1 MLPRIKMSAIRKFS
15 YCPRWYYIQY
25 VIGFNP
31 KAPVKA
37 KFPISDAIR
46 GCLVAGSAS
55 SYRERV
61 AGLMVGET
69 PAEEPAPFHEMVSRG
84 ELLLEQAMKWRNGLQ
99 EILWAE
105 QLIEYRAK
113 VTDEVYLPVIGYPDL
128 LAKQQGKTKLYNFRL
143 AYMAY
148 GEREQYGDAFESF
161 IYKKALEQH
170 LNLHIDELVTVSM
183 IIRSR
188 KERNAKGATTPI
200 IEMQEHVLEMEE
212 GFDNIVDTTV
222 LGVSGAIEAEAF
234 PALGLR
240 NGVCSWCPNRASIK
254 GQRFCCFS
262 DDILKKISESSLQRS
277 GIDKWR
283 DDF

>member
-25 VIGFNP
+25 VLGFNP
-31 KAPVKA
+31 RSPVKA

-46 GCLVAGSAS
+46 GCLVKGESG

-61 AGLMVGET
+61 AGLMTGESS
-69 PAEEPAPFHEMVSRG
+69 AEEPAPFHEMVSRG

-99 EILWAE
+99 EVLWAE
-105 QLIEYRAK
+105 QLIEYR
-113 VTDEVYLPVIGYPDL
+113 VPLTDDVYLPIVGYPDL
-128 LAKQQGKTKLYNFRL
+128 LAKQNNKIKLYNFRL
-143 AYMAY
+143 SYIAY
-148 GEREQYGDAFESF
+148 GEREQYGDAFEGY
-161 IYKKALEQH
+161 IYKKALEAH
-170 LNLHIDELVTVSM
+170 LKTQIDEIVVVSM
-183 IIRSR
+183 IIRNR
-188 KERNAKGATTPI
+188 KERNAKGATTSI
-200 IEMQEHVLEMEE
+200 IEMQEHVLEQEE
-212 GFDNIVDTTV
+212 GFDNIVDTTL
-222 LGVSGAIEAEAF
+222 LGIAGAIEAEAF

-262 DDILKKISESSLQRS
+262 DEILKKIAESSLQRT